1 MYEVDP
7 KSTWLSAMGVTSM
20 TGWRWRKNGIIKTVI
35 RVWLSWAALLLM
47 AACSSHH
54 GASEANPAFAVSIAE
69 DYNRLFTREEGW
81 TGADIATSLPLQDRR
96 ILWLFGDSWIGKVR
110 NGRHTDSAM
119 VHNTVA
125 IQQGL
130 DPAAARLEFFY
141 HEKDGK
147 PDAFIQPFDE
157 PGELWLS
164 HGGIQ
169 TDRALYL
176 FMSRIVNRPG
186 DTSVWGFQAVG
197 IVMARI
203 TNSSEAVNRW
213 HVEQIKVPWAEF
225 HPPESEKVFGM
236 PLLREGHTVYLYGL
250 ELDRA
255 SYDRY
260 LLAGR
265 ANVNSLEDFS
275 TWEFYTDGTWQHD
288 FRKASRLCNHMG
300 AELSVSYLPRFRR
313 YVLVY
318 TENGLSDRILL
329 RFAASPVGPWSTA
342 QTIYRTPEMTW
353 DSSYFCYAAKA
364 HPELSR
370 QDDELIVSYVCNA
383 NDFWKMAADARIY
396 RPKFLRLKFIKGS

>member
-1 MYEVDP
+1 
-7 KSTWLSAMGVTSM
+7 
-20 TGWRWRKNGIIKTVI
+20 
-35 RVWLSWAALLLM
+35 
-47 AACSSHH
+47 
-54 GASEANPAFAVSIAE
+54 
-69 DYNRLFTREEGW
+69 
-81 TGADIATSLPLQDRR
+81 
-96 ILWLFGDSWIGKVR
+96 
-110 NGRHTDSAM
+110 
-119 VHNTVA
+119 
-125 IQQGL
+125 
-130 DPAAARLEFFY
+130 
-141 HEKDGK
+141 
-147 PDAFIQPFDE
+147 
-157 PGELWLS
+157 
-164 HGGIQ
+164 
-169 TDRALYL
+169 
-176 FMSRIVNRPG
+176 
-186 DTSVWGFQAVG
+186 
-197 IVMARI
+197 MARI

>member
-1 MYEVDP
+1 
-7 KSTWLSAMGVTSM
+7 
-20 TGWRWRKNGIIKTVI
+20 
-35 RVWLSWAALLLM
+35 
-47 AACSSHH
+47 
-54 GASEANPAFAVSIAE
+54 
-69 DYNRLFTREEGW
+69 
-81 TGADIATSLPLQDRR
+81 
-96 ILWLFGDSWIGKVR
+96 
-110 NGRHTDSAM
+110 
-119 VHNTVA
+119 
-125 IQQGL
+125 L

>member
-54 GASEANPAFAVSIAE
+54 GGSEANPSFAVSIAE

-169 TDRALYL
+169 TDL
-176 FMSRIVNRPG
+176 NNPG
-186 DTSVWGFQAVG
+186 DVVKHLT
-197 IVMARI
+197 
-203 TNSSEAVNRW
+203 
-213 HVEQIKVPWAEF
+213 
-225 HPPESEKVFGM
+225 
-236 PLLREGHTVYLYGL
+236 
-250 ELDRA
+250 
-255 SYDRY
+255 
-260 LLAGR
+260 
-265 ANVNSLEDFS
+265 
-275 TWEFYTDGTWQHD
+275 
-288 FRKASRLCNHMG
+288 
-300 AELSVSYLPRFRR
+300 
-313 YVLVY
+313 
-318 TENGLSDRILL
+318 
-329 RFAASPVGPWSTA
+329 
-342 QTIYRTPEMTW
+342 
-353 DSSYFCYAAKA
+353 
-364 HPELSR
+364 
-370 QDDELIVSYVCNA
+370 
-383 NDFWKMAADARIY
+383 
-396 RPKFLRLKFIKGS
+396 